1 MYLEIFQT
9 ASAENGLGV
18 TLTGIC
24 DTFSSLIWDVEYFSP
39 GKFEVYVSANADTI
53 ALFRRG
59 NIVGRS
65 DDKRHYGIIEGVYLR
80 TDAENGDYLTISGRF
95 LMCLLSRRII
105 TPTLSFT
112 AYRTYGEIVQTAVQK
127 NCITPWTA
135 AERGIPSLKIGAVS
149 GDCWEIKNV
158 LQVSYENLMDWLYTV
173 CRNIG
178 GTANIRLREVD
189 TGKYAMFLEL
199 SQGTDRSIMQ
209 RENMP
214 VVFSDAYDN
223 LLTYIYNSDYSEYRN
238 YAYIYGEGEGIR
250 RQSAACYSGEKTPT
264 GLSRYEIYVNASDLS
279 QTIRNDDGSE
289 TVVSDSEYKEM
300 LRERGTENLVAP
312 VLSSEATIVTES
324 HQFVYGKDYQ
334 VGDFVTM
341 QHTGYGIQIP
351 RVRLV
356 GMIESFDSE
365 GYGLTPVVQ
374 E

>member
-1 MYLEIFQT
+1 MIF
-9 ASAENGLGV
+9 
-18 TLTGIC
+18 
-24 DTFSSLIWDVEYFSP
+24 P
-39 GKFEVYVSANADTI
+39 
-53 ALFRRG
+53 
-59 NIVGRS
+59 
-65 DDKRHYGIIEGVYLR
+65 
-80 TDAENGDYLTISGRF
+80 
-95 LMCLLSRRII
+95 
-105 TPTLSFT
+105 
-112 AYRTYGEIVQTAVQK
+112 
-127 NCITPWTA
+127 
-135 AERGIPSLKIGAVS
+135 
-149 GDCWEIKNV
+149 
-158 LQVSYENLMDWLYTV
+158 
-173 CRNIG
+173 
-178 GTANIRLREVD
+178 
-189 TGKYAMFLEL
+189 
-199 SQGTDRSIMQ
+199 
-209 RENMP
+209 
-214 VVFSDAYDN
+214 
-223 LLTYIYNSDYSEYRN
+223 
-238 YAYIYGEGEGIR
+238 IR

-289 TVVSDSEYKEM
+289 TVVSESEYKEM